1 MFGLSSQ
8 KPGGFSF
15 GNSST
20 TSNSTPS
27 LNFSNNNN
35 NNNTISTNTNKPT
48 GFSFGNTSNTQ
59 SATTTSSNLGN
70 FSFNKPTQPI
80 NTLGTSNTTTN
91 NGLNFG
97 NSNNN
102 ANNNTTSK
110 PSLFGNS
117 STNPAFGGSLSGL
130 GMNFG
135 QSQSQSQSQP
145 SQTTTQSPYG
155 VDFNQLANTEMPKSL
170 TRSSTEDNSIKLK
183 RKRTYSDS
191 SSNED
196 RNKNRDSNQN
206 VSLIG
211 RIVDTFKTP
220 SKYSIEDMRGLFS
233 STKRLIKKKTD
244 PKNDI
249 VRSQFDNYSKS
260 LGLDIPRIPASKSEY
275 KRLIIKNP
283 KESFANYEEIDANKV
298 LMSKVSKYQ
307 FSTDASNNKSK
318 PKIIIDD
325 LKPQSKRQRKDY
337 TETSEKPELTFS
349 KPLFEQQIKNS
360 NNEDTKV
367 DNSTSTSANKSENSD
382 YWCTPSISELKKLTS
397 LELTHVPNF
406 SVGRKN
412 YAHMMYKYPVDLSA
426 FEGRWDKLL
435 GDTII
440 FQNRTL
446 QVYSNAAEKPS
457 QGNDLNVPAVITI
470 EKAFP
475 KKYDP
480 HNPDSGLI
488 ERHIE
493 RLKSIHG
500 MKFISFDPLNG
511 TYVFEVEH
519 FSIWG
524 IVDEEDDDPEIV
536 ALWRKQQEMEKY
548 NEKRKTDLQVNAL
561 EKIAGYGQPGDNW
574 KRQKPDLA
582 GIAPGGY
589 EYAGQ
594 ENDNDEENNEQKLLT
609 ELDDD
614 ENSSDIADSSI
625 PTGLSDKIEPNLE
638 LISKSDNLNDVDELV
653 EVRAYEPEVK
663 DIDMQFLNPKKEL
676 AISENWDEQLALS
689 NGFFSVF
696 NKNLDESNNVKL
708 NPKNVGNL
716 LFGDRDGSKL
726 KKAIIEKPVIFEN
739 ALHYQKCL
747 QAEIFESE
755 FLLRANEIPHV
766 IADSKVSLKIPLL
779 SFENSDDYNVWE
791 LLSILYDDNYLD
803 DFLSKQTIKVC
814 QNSEVKL
821 NHIQDIKRR
830 KLLCNFLQKL
840 ITLDLENSFNSNSFA
855 RDTLDKI
862 FYFICTDKLGD
873 AIQYAI
879 NTKNNHIAILLT
891 MLDSNDPNVHKIA
904 KSQLNEWSNAS
915 INFIPSGVLKLY
927 KLLLGD
933 ILSKE
938 YIDHLEGLTWPVV
951 LFLMVKYGD
960 SNIPLNEVIK
970 EFINYAE
977 KTGISEFPINQIYFS
992 LLKMVNSSTAV
1003 LPTFDVELQFLLMRH
1018 LKIYIQYSPNE
1029 FDNVILEFSRKL
1041 EKKGM
1046 VKEASFV
1053 LEHLNDDELAKEK
1066 LIDLYN
1072 KNVQVLEFLESR
1084 EKIEQIH
1091 NLLHIPYSLLHEARS
1106 FEFNNL
1112 HEYYKSTLELLL
1124 AGNLIKAHDL
1134 TLEKVAPHIIISNIP
1149 SELEKL
1155 VKLVRKFDIISESKI
1170 GASVYG
1176 DYINIINLADKID
1189 YNNREYE
1196 SNRIQL
1202 KELYDNVLSG
1212 INLLKDTNRDVKI
1225 AKTIMVKK
1233 LIGLSF
1239 KENLNNN
1246 AQSLLSLKLPE
1257 SERNYLESQIEN
1269 PNNLNLLEN

>member
-8 KPGGFSF
+8 KPGGFAF
-15 GNSST
+15 GLSSN

-35 NNNTISTNTNKPT
+35 NNNNSTNTNKPT
-48 GFSFGNTSNTQ
+48 GFSFGNASNTQ
-59 SATTTSSNLGN
+59 SATTTSSNLGG
-70 FSFNKPTQPI
+70 FSFNKPAQP
-80 NTLGTSNTTTN
+80 LGTSNTTTN
-91 NGLNFG
+91 NSFNFG

-102 ANNNTTSK
+102 ANKNITSK

-117 STNPAFGGSLSGL
+117 STNPAFGDSLSGL

-135 QSQSQSQSQP
+135 QS
-145 SQTTTQSPYG
+145 SQTATQSPYG
-155 VDFNQLANTEMPKSL
+155 INFNQLANTEMPKSL
-170 TRSSTEDNSIKLK
+170 THSLSEDNSIKLK

-191 SSNED
+191 SSIENE
-196 RNKNRDSNQN
+196 NKNRKSNKN

-233 STKRLIKKKTD
+233 STKKITKSNKD
-244 PKNDI
+244 SKNDI
-249 VRSQFDNYSKS
+249 IRSQFDNYSKS

-298 LMSKVSKYQ
+298 LMSKIPEYQ
-307 FSTDASNNKSK
+307 FFTDVTDNKSK
-318 PKIIIDD
+318 SKTVINE

-337 TETSEKPELTFS
+337 AENSEKPELTFS
-349 KPLFEQQIKNS
+349 KPLFEQQIKNTPKEKNVDDLTLTPS
-360 NNEDTKV
+360 NQ
-367 DNSTSTSANKSENSD
+367 SEKSD

-435 GDTII
+435 GNTII

-457 QGNDLNVPAVITI
+457 QGNGLNVPAVITI

-480 HNPDSGLI
+480 LNPDFELI
-488 ERHIE
+488 DRHIE

-500 MKFISFDPLNG
+500 MKFISFDPSNG

-536 ALWRKQQEMEKY
+536 ALWRKQQEMEKC

-574 KRQKPDLA
+574 KRQKPDLV

-589 EYAGQ
+589 EYVEE
-594 ENDNDEENNEQKLLT
+594 ENENDEENNNERKLLT

-614 ENSSDIADSSI
+614 ENGSDIADSSV
-625 PTGLSDKIEPNLE
+625 PTGLSDQPEPNLE
-638 LISKSDNLNDVDELV
+638 LISKNSNLNDVDELV

-689 NGFFSVF
+689 SGFFSVF
-696 NKNLDESNNVKL
+696 NKNLDESNNIKL
-708 NPKNVGNL
+708 NPKNVSNF

-726 KKAIIEKPVIFEN
+726 KRAIIEKPILFDN
-739 ALHYQKCL
+739 SLHYQKCL
-747 QAEIFESE
+747 QAEIFEGE
-755 FLLRANEIPHV
+755 FLSRVNEIPQV

-779 SFENSDDYNVWE
+779 SFENSNDYNIWE
-791 LLSILYDDNYLD
+791 LLSILYDNNYLHA
-803 DFLSKQTIKVC
+803 FLSKETLKVC
-814 QNSEVKL
+814 CNFEVKL

-830 KLLCNFLQKL
+830 KLLCDFLQKL
-840 ITLDLENSFNSNSFA
+840 ITLDLENSFSSNAFS

-862 FYFICTDKLGD
+862 FYFVCTDKLGD

-891 MLDSNDPNVHKIA
+891 MMDSNDPTVHKIA

-927 KLLLGD
+927 KLLSGD
-933 ILSKE
+933 ILSKD

-960 SNIPLNEVIK
+960 SNKPLNDIIK
-970 EFINYAE
+970 EFISYAE

-992 LLKMVNSSTAV
+992 LLKIVNSSSVV
-1003 LPTFDVELQFLLMRH
+1003 LSSFDVELQFLLMKH
-1018 LKIYIQYSPNE
+1018 LKMYIQYSSSE
-1029 FDNVILEFSRKL
+1029 FDNVILKFSKKL
-1041 EKKGM
+1041 EQKGM
-1046 VKEASFV
+1046 IKEASFV

-1072 KNVQVLEFLESR
+1072 NNVQVLEFLENK
-1084 EKIEQIH
+1084 EKLEQIH
-1091 NLLHIPYSLLHEARS
+1091 NMLHIPYSLLHEARS
-1106 FEFNNL
+1106 FEFYNI

-1124 AGNLIKAHDL
+1124 AGNIKKAHEL
-1134 TLEKVAPHIIISNIP
+1134 TLEKVAPHTIISNIP

-1155 VKLVRKFDIISESKI
+1155 VKLVSKFDTLSESKI
-1170 GASVYG
+1170 GAGVYG
-1176 DYINIINLADKID
+1176 DYIKIIKLADQMD
-1189 YNNREYE
+1189 YNNMEYE
-1196 SNRIQL
+1196 SIRNKL
-1202 KELYDNVLSG
+1202 KELYDSVLNG
-1212 INLLKDTNRDVKI
+1212 INSLKDTNKDVKI

-1233 LIGLSF
+1233 MISISF
-1239 KENLNNN
+1239 KEDLNNN
-1246 AQSLLSLKLPE
+1246 EQSLLSLKLPE
-1257 SERNYLESQIEN
+1257 SEKNYLESQIES
-1269 PNNLNLLEN
+1269 PNNLNLLES